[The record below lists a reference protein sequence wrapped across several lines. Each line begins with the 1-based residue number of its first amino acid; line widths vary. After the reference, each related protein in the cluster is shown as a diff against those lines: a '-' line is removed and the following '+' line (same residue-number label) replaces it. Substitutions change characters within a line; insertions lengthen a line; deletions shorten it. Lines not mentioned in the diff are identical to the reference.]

1 MEKDFSCTANQIKE
15 ELSLDSI
22 IELIKDMVAIPSY
35 PGIEAQETGVAEYIN
50 QFFSKEGIPCEIIPV
65 VDGRSNVVARLKGT
79 GGGKTL
85 MLTGHMDTVPPYD
98 MPGNPLEVECQDQKL
113 VGRGVVDMKGALAC
127 MMSAMVAIKK
137 SGIKLKGDIVFVGVI
152 DEEEKSEGTLALIK
166 ENKVTADVAIV
177 GEPSQL
183 DICIGHRGLEWFEF
197 YFKGKTVH
205 GGKQKEGINAITK
218 AMKFIQK
225 VEDELVEK
233 VESNQ
238 HPIIGSSSLNYGLI
252 KGGTQPS
259 TVAGDCILQIDRRW
273 IPGEKYSDV
282 IQEFQ
287 NIIDQLKS
295 EDPKFHAE
303 IKVMDVSEMEDGY
316 IHEAMEIDLDH
327 PIIEMVSEASL
338 EVRGIKPKQVPFTA
352 WSDGGLLCNYANIP
366 TIIYGP
372 GDLESAH
379 SSSEYLEISHIIPA
393 AMVYALASIKFCG

>member
-1 MEKDFSCTANQIKE
+1 MEKDFSITTDRIMKE
-15 ELSLDSI
+15 ISLESI
-22 IELIKDMVAIPSY
+22 IELIKDLVAIPSY
-35 PGIEAQETGVAEYIN
+35 PGVEAQETGVAEYIN
-50 QFFSKEGIPCEIIPV
+50 QFFSKEGIMCEVIPV

-79 GGGKTL
+79 GEGKTL

-98 MPGNPLEVECQDQKL
+98 MSGNPLEVERQDTKL
-113 VGRGVVDMKGALAC
+113 IGRGVVDMKGALAC
-127 MMSAMVAIKK
+127 MMSAMVAIKR
-137 SGIKLKGDIVFVGVI
+137 SGMKLKGDIVFAAVI
-152 DEEEKSEGTLALIK
+152 DEEEKSEGTRALIK
-166 ENKVTADVAIV
+166 DKVAADAAIV

-197 YFKGKTVH
+197 NFIGKTVH

-225 VEDELVEK
+225 VEEELVHK

-238 HPIIGSSSLNYGLI
+238 HPIIGNSSLNYGLI

-259 TVAGDCILQIDRRW
+259 TVAGDCVLQIDRRW
-273 IPGEKYSDV
+273 IPGEKYSNI

-287 NIIDQLKS
+287 NITDELKN
-295 EDPKFHAE
+295 EDPKFQAQL
-303 IKVMDVSEMEDGY
+303 KVMDVSLMEEGY
-316 IHEAMEIDLDH
+316 IHEAMEIDPNH
-327 PIIEMVSEASL
+327 PIIEIVSEATY

-352 WSDGGLLCNYANIP
+352 WSDGGLLCNYAKIP

-393 AMVYALASIKFCG
+393 TLVYALSAIKFCG

>member
-1 MEKDFSCTANQIKE
+1 MEKDFSITTDRIMKE
-15 ELSLDSI
+15 ISLESI
-22 IELIKDMVAIPSY
+22 IELIKDLVAIPSY
-35 PGIEAQETGVAEYIN
+35 PGVEAQETGVAEYIN
-50 QFFSKEGIPCEIIPV
+50 QFFSKEGIMCEVIPV

-79 GGGKTL
+79 GEGKTL

-98 MPGNPLEVECQDQKL
+98 MSGNPLEVERQDTKL
-113 VGRGVVDMKGALAC
+113 IGRGVVDMKGALAC
-127 MMSAMVAIKK
+127 MMSAMVAIKR
-137 SGIKLKGDIVFVGVI
+137 SGMKLKGDIVFAAVI
-152 DEEEKSEGTLALIK
+152 DEEEKSEGTRALIK
-166 ENKVTADVAIV
+166 DKVAADAAIV

-197 YFKGKTVH
+197 NFIGKTVH

-225 VEDELVEK
+225 VEEELVHK

-238 HPIIGSSSLNYGLI
+238 HPIIGNSSLNYGLI

-259 TVAGDCILQIDRRW
+259 TVAGDCVLQIDRRW
-273 IPGEKYSDV
+273 IPGEKYSNI

-287 NIIDQLKS
+287 NIIDELKN
-295 EDPKFHAE
+295 EDPKFQAQL
-303 IKVMDVSEMEDGY
+303 KVMDVSLMEEGY
-316 IHEAMEIDLDH
+316 IHEAMEIDPNH
-327 PIIEMVSEASL
+327 PIIEIVSEATY

-352 WSDGGLLCNYANIP
+352 WSDGGLLCNYAKIP

-393 AMVYALASIKFCG
+393 TLVYALSAIKFCG

>member
-1 MEKDFSCTANQIKE
+1 MEKNMSHVVEQIKQE
-15 ELSLDSI
+15 ISLDSI
-22 IELIKDMVAIPSY
+22 IGIISDMVAIPSY
-35 PGIEAQETGVAEYIN
+35 PGIEKQETGVAEYIHE
-50 QFFSKEGIPCEIIPV
+50 FFKKEGIDSEIIPV
-65 VDGRSNVVARLKGT
+65 ADGRSNVIARIKGT

-85 MLTGHMDTVPPYD
+85 MLTGHLDTVPPYD
-98 MPGNPLEVECQDQKL
+98 MPGDPLKVQRQERIL
-113 VGRGVVDMKGALAC
+113 IGRGVVDMKGALAC
-127 MMSAMVAIKK
+127 MMAAMAAIKRC
-137 SGIKLKGDIVFVGVI
+137 GIQLKGDVVFAGVI
-152 DEEEKSEGTLALIK
+152 DEENKSEGTRALIK
-166 ENKVTADVAIV
+166 QKITADAAIV

-225 VEDELVEK
+225 VEEELVDK
-233 VESNQ
+233 VESNT
-238 HPIIGSSSLNYGLI
+238 HPVIGTSSLNYGYI

-273 IPGEKYSDV
+273 VPGESYSDI

-287 NIIDQLKS
+287 DIIDALKTEDPEFEAQLK
-295 EDPKFHAE
+295 
-303 IKVMDVSEMEDGY
+303 VMEVSEMEKGY
-316 IHEAMEIDLDH
+316 IHEAMEIDSSH
-327 PIIEMVSEASL
+327 PIVDIVSDAAYK
-338 EVRGIKPKQVPFTA
+338 VRGMIPEKVSFTA

-379 SSSEYLEISHIIPA
+379 SASEYLEISHIIPA
-393 AMVYALASIKFCG
+393 TLVYAITSVEFCGY